1 MLLPIQA
8 RRGALAR
15 LALSRQPRR
24 LAWQPSPY
32 DCRPTSAAAGGGQ
45 ALRVGGHSHP
55 LAKQGAR
62 GQEADPGGYHRPVWA
77 RREAHSIYRL
87 GVAQRATEDLGGIGF
102 VDLQQEGSVL
112 TEGREFGMLEGKL
125 GMITLTTALPGEIIA
140 VNSSAMED
148 PATFFADGA
157 EHADAWLVEVDALLD
172 DGDAEDEWDALK
184 EYNPDTVYH

>member
-8 RRGALAR
+8 RRGALQ
-15 LALSRQPRR
+15 LALSRQHRR
-24 LAWQPSPY
+24 LASWQSSPY
-32 DCRPTSAAAGGGQ
+32 DCRPTSAAAGGQ
-45 ALRVGGHSHP
+45 AALRVGGHSHP

-77 RREAHSIYRL
+77 RREAHSVYRL

-102 VDLQQEGSVL
+102 VDLPPEGSML

-125 GMITLTTALPGEIIA
+125 GMITLTTALPGEIVA